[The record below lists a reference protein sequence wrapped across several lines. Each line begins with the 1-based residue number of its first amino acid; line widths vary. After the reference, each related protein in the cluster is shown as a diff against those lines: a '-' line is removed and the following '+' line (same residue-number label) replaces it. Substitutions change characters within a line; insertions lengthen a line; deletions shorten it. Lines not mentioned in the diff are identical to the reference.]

1 MDGFSI
7 PVFMATMLVAL
18 FGMGWHEYGHALMA
32 HYWGDPTPAR
42 MKRLTPNPLVHIN
55 PGGFLF
61 YLMMTLSFVNG
72 FGRIGPLLIGLL
84 LLVSF
89 IRTGNMMS
97 MLALGSVPINVSA
110 MRDPRWG
117 NFWTSFAGPLMNL
130 AQAIIAA
137 LILRLVF
144 SVEEAF
150 ALYTNPSSINTPVEF
165 LIILLLLAIFTNIA
179 FFIFNLIPLA
189 PLDGWNMMLALLPGR
204 FLHKEQVPNALRKNV
219 RQLAQFLQQ
228 PAYKWRDWYQISYI
242 VFVFLFIAPFFVPQF
257 NVLSSIIMPPWTTL
271 VYTLLGF

>member
-7 PVFMATMLVAL
+7 PLFAATVIVAF

-32 HYWGDPTPAR
+32 NYWGDPTPKR
-42 MKRLTPNPLVHIN
+42 MGRLTPNPLVHIN

-61 YLMMTLSFVNG
+61 YLMMTMGFVSG
-72 FGRIGPLLIGLL
+72 MGQIGPLLIGILL
-84 LLVSF
+84 LISF
-89 IRTGNMMS
+89 MRTGNMMS
-97 MLALGSVPINVSA
+97 MIALGSVPINVSA

-150 ALYTNPSSINTPVEF
+150 TLYVSPSLINTPVEF
-165 LIILLLLAIFTNIA
+165 LMVLLLLAIFTNIA
-179 FFIFNLIPLA
+179 FFVFNLIPLV
-189 PLDGWNMMLALLPGR
+189 PLDGWNMMLALLPGS
-204 FLHKEQVPNALRKNV
+204 FLNKDQVPAALRKNA
-219 RQLAQFLQQ
+219 RPIAQFLQQ
-228 PAYKWRDWYQISYI
+228 PAYKWRDWYQLSYI
-242 VFVFLFIAPFFVPQF
+242 VFVFLFI
-257 NVLSSIIMPPWTTL
+257 SSFIIPGLNILGRITTPPWTTL
-271 VYTLLGF
+271 VQLLLGF